1 MTIISRKNHTG
12 CFSFGFMKH
21 FPSSSLW
28 TLSLAS
34 AVVLALAWVPVWAAG
49 PDLDGDGV
57 PNVVDP
63 DIDNDGIPNA
73 LDRNIDGGIPKS
85 GPHKGRH
92 IGDHLDNDNPAEKD
106 IDDDGLADDSLG
118 EADIDGDGKRDDSVL
133 EGDVDGDHRLDD
145 VSVETDMDGDGRED
159 AAAEEDDI
167 DGDGFDD
174 DDHVEADIDGDGRD
188 DEVDEDIDG
197 DHRANA
203 DGLEEDT
210 DGDGR
215 VDGDV
220 SEDNDDGD
228 SRSNRED
235 DDDDNDGDFDE
246 DDADHRG
253 EHDEAEVQVDL
264 TAAATVPAG
273 SRSRVKIQRMATGQ
287 IELEVEARGLMAGEY
302 EVVVNDRVLGGL
314 RMESKDGETRGRQE
328 FESRPNKADE
338 LPLAF
343 DPAGLPI
350 LLRREGE
357 VFYSGVVPTTPLPGA
372 EGGTRGMTGG
382 GKVVLVRAAEAPA
395 GAKAKAVVKVQFGVA
410 GLVALEV
417 EVERILAGD
426 YELIVGGVSRGVV
439 TVAGQGGQERGVL
452 RFMAVP
458 KDPADRLLDFAA
470 AGQRMVI
477 RRGETLFFSGVL
489 PEGPL

>member
-1 MTIISRKNHTG
+1 MSFAVRRRAAIISSKNHTG
-12 CFSFGFMKH
+12 CLSFGFMKH

-34 AVVLALAWVPVWAAG
+34 AVVLALACVPVWAVG

-118 EADIDGDGKRDDSVL
+118 EADIDGDGKRDDSVV
-133 EGDVDGDHRLDD
+133 EGDVDGDHRLDH
-145 VSVETDMDGDGRED
+145 SSAETDMDGDGRED
-159 AAAEEDDI
+159 GAAEEDGI

-174 DDHVEADIDGDGRD
+174 DDH
-188 DEVDEDIDG
+188 
-197 DHRANA
+197 
-203 DGLEEDT
+203 
-210 DGDGR
+210 
-215 VDGDV
+215 
-220 SEDNDDGD
+220 
-228 SRSNRED
+228 
-235 DDDDNDGDFDE
+235 
-246 DDADHRG
+246 
-253 EHDEAEVQVDL
+253 
-264 TAAATVPAG
+264 
-273 SRSRVKIQRMATGQ
+273 
-287 IELEVEARGLMAGEY
+287 
-302 EVVVNDRVLGGL
+302 
-314 RMESKDGETRGRQE
+314 
-328 FESRPNKADE
+328 
-338 LPLAF
+338 
-343 DPAGLPI
+343 
-350 LLRREGE
+350 
-357 VFYSGVVPTTPLPGA
+357 YSGVVPTTPPPGVV
-372 EGGTRGMTGG
+372 GGTRGATGG

-410 GLVALEV
+410 GLVSLEV

-426 YELIVGGVSRGVV
+426 YELIVGGVYRGVV
-439 TVAGQGGQERGVL
+439 TVVGQGGQERGVL
-452 RFMAVP
+452 RFMAVS

-477 RRGETLFFSGVL
+477 RRGETIFFSGVL

>member
-1 MTIISRKNHTG
+1 MSFAVRRRVAIISSKNHTG
-12 CFSFGFMKH
+12 CLSFGFMKH

-34 AVVLALAWVPVWAAG
+34 AVVLALACVPVWAVG

-118 EADIDGDGKRDDSVL
+118 EADIDGDGKRDDSVV
-133 EGDVDGDHRLDD
+133 EGDVDGDHRLDH
-145 VSVETDMDGDGRED
+145 SSAETDMDGDGRED
-159 AAAEEDDI
+159 GAAEEDVI

-174 DDHVEADIDGDGRD
+174 DDH
-188 DEVDEDIDG
+188 
-197 DHRANA
+197 
-203 DGLEEDT
+203 
-210 DGDGR
+210 
-215 VDGDV
+215 
-220 SEDNDDGD
+220 
-228 SRSNRED
+228 
-235 DDDDNDGDFDE
+235 
-246 DDADHRG
+246 
-253 EHDEAEVQVDL
+253 
-264 TAAATVPAG
+264 
-273 SRSRVKIQRMATGQ
+273 
-287 IELEVEARGLMAGEY
+287 
-302 EVVVNDRVLGGL
+302 
-314 RMESKDGETRGRQE
+314 
-328 FESRPNKADE
+328 
-338 LPLAF
+338 
-343 DPAGLPI
+343 
-350 LLRREGE
+350 
-357 VFYSGVVPTTPLPGA
+357 YSGVVPTTPPPGA
-372 EGGTRGMTGG
+372 GG

-439 TVAGQGGQERGVL
+439 TVVGQGGQERGVL

>member
-1 MTIISRKNHTG
+1 M
-12 CFSFGFMKH
+12 
-21 FPSSSLW
+21 
-28 TLSLAS
+28 
-34 AVVLALAWVPVWAAG
+34 LALACVPVWAVG

-118 EADIDGDGKRDDSVL
+118 EADIDGDGKRDDSVV
-133 EGDVDGDHRLDD
+133 EGDVDGDHRLDH
-145 VSVETDMDGDGRED
+145 SSAETDMDGDGRED
-159 AAAEEDDI
+159 AAAEEDDV

-174 DDHVEADIDGDGRD
+174 DDH
-188 DEVDEDIDG
+188 
-197 DHRANA
+197 
-203 DGLEEDT
+203 
-210 DGDGR
+210 
-215 VDGDV
+215 
-220 SEDNDDGD
+220 
-228 SRSNRED
+228 
-235 DDDDNDGDFDE
+235 
-246 DDADHRG
+246 
-253 EHDEAEVQVDL
+253 DL
-264 TAAATVPAG
+264 
-273 SRSRVKIQRMATGQ
+273 
-287 IELEVEARGLMAGEY
+287 
-302 EVVVNDRVLGGL
+302 
-314 RMESKDGETRGRQE
+314 
-328 FESRPNKADE
+328 
-338 LPLAF
+338 
-343 DPAGLPI
+343 
-350 LLRREGE
+350 
-357 VFYSGVVPTTPLPGA
+357 GVVPTTPPPGA
-372 EGGTRGMTGG
+372 VG

-410 GLVALEV
+410 GLVSLEV

-439 TVAGQGGQERGVL
+439 TVVGQGGQERGVL

>member
-1 MTIISRKNHTG
+1 
-12 CFSFGFMKH
+12 MKH

-34 AVVLALAWVPVWAAG
+34 AVVLALAYVPVWAAG

-85 GPHKGRH
+85 GPHKGRY

-133 EGDVDGDHRLDD
+133 EGDVDGDRRLDD
-145 VSVETDMDGDGRED
+145 ASVETDMDGDGRED
-159 AAAEEDDI
+159 AAAEEEDI
-167 DGDGFDD
+167 DGDGLDD
-174 DDHVEADIDGDGRD
+174 DDH
-188 DEVDEDIDG
+188 
-197 DHRANA
+197 H
-203 DGLEEDT
+203 
-210 DGDGR
+210 
-215 VDGDV
+215 
-220 SEDNDDGD
+220 
-228 SRSNRED
+228 
-235 DDDDNDGDFDE
+235 
-246 DDADHRG
+246 
-253 EHDEAEVQVDL
+253 
-264 TAAATVPAG
+264 
-273 SRSRVKIQRMATGQ
+273 
-287 IELEVEARGLMAGEY
+287 
-302 EVVVNDRVLGGL
+302 
-314 RMESKDGETRGRQE
+314 
-328 FESRPNKADE
+328 
-338 LPLAF
+338 
-343 DPAGLPI
+343 
-350 LLRREGE
+350 
-357 VFYSGVVPTTPLPGA
+357 YSGVVPTTPPPGA
-372 EGGTRGMTGG
+372 VAGMTGPTGG

-395 GAKAKAVVKVQFGVA
+395 GAKAKVVVKVQFGVA
-410 GLVALEV
+410 GLVSLNV
-417 EVERILAGD
+417 KVGRILAGD

-458 KDPADRLLDFAA
+458 RDPADRLLDFAA

>member
-1 MTIISRKNHTG
+1 
-12 CFSFGFMKH
+12 MKRY

-34 AVVLALAWVPVWAAG
+34 AVVLALACVPVWAVG

-73 LDRNIDGGIPKS
+73 LDRNIDGGIAKS
-85 GPHKGRH
+85 GPHKGRY
-92 IGDHLDNDNPAEKD
+92 IGDHLDNDSPAEKD

-118 EADIDGDGKRDDSVL
+118 EADIDGDGKHDDSVL
-133 EGDVDGDHRLDD
+133 EGDVDGDRRLDD
-145 VSVETDMDGDGRED
+145 ASVETDMDGDGRED
-159 AAAEEDDI
+159 AAAAEENI

-174 DDHVEADIDGDGRD
+174 DDH
-188 DEVDEDIDG
+188 
-197 DHRANA
+197 
-203 DGLEEDT
+203 
-210 DGDGR
+210 
-215 VDGDV
+215 
-220 SEDNDDGD
+220 
-228 SRSNRED
+228 
-235 DDDDNDGDFDE
+235 
-246 DDADHRG
+246 
-253 EHDEAEVQVDL
+253 
-264 TAAATVPAG
+264 
-273 SRSRVKIQRMATGQ
+273 
-287 IELEVEARGLMAGEY
+287 
-302 EVVVNDRVLGGL
+302 
-314 RMESKDGETRGRQE
+314 
-328 FESRPNKADE
+328 
-338 LPLAF
+338 
-343 DPAGLPI
+343 
-350 LLRREGE
+350 
-357 VFYSGVVPTTPLPGA
+357 YSGVVPTTPPPPGVV
-372 EGGTRGMTGG
+372 GGTTRA
-382 GKVVLVRAAEAPA
+382 GKVVLVRTPEAPA

-458 KDPADRLLDFAA
+458 RDPADRLLDFAA

>member
-1 MTIISRKNHTG
+1 MSFAVRRRVAIISSKNHTG
-12 CFSFGFMKH
+12 CLSFGFMKH

-34 AVVLALAWVPVWAAG
+34 AVVLALACVPVWAVG
-49 PDLDGDGV
+49 PDLDSDGV

-85 GPHKGRH
+85 GPHKGRY
-92 IGDHLDNDNPAEKD
+92 IGDYLDNDNPAEKD

-118 EADIDGDGKRDDSVL
+118 EADIDGDGKRDDSVV
-133 EGDVDGDHRLDD
+133 EGDVDGDHRLDH
-145 VSVETDMDGDGRED
+145 SSAETDMDGDGRED
-159 AAAEEDDI
+159 GAAEEDDI

-174 DDHVEADIDGDGRD
+174 DDH
-188 DEVDEDIDG
+188 
-197 DHRANA
+197 H
-203 DGLEEDT
+203 L
-210 DGDGR
+210 
-215 VDGDV
+215 
-220 SEDNDDGD
+220 
-228 SRSNRED
+228 
-235 DDDDNDGDFDE
+235 
-246 DDADHRG
+246 
-253 EHDEAEVQVDL
+253 
-264 TAAATVPAG
+264 
-273 SRSRVKIQRMATGQ
+273 
-287 IELEVEARGLMAGEY
+287 
-302 EVVVNDRVLGGL
+302 
-314 RMESKDGETRGRQE
+314 
-328 FESRPNKADE
+328 
-338 LPLAF
+338 
-343 DPAGLPI
+343 
-350 LLRREGE
+350 
-357 VFYSGVVPTTPLPGA
+357 GVVPTTPPPGA
-372 EGGTRGMTGG
+372 GG

-395 GAKAKAVVKVQFGVA
+395 GAKAKAVVKAQFGVA
-410 GLVALEV
+410 GLVSLEV

-439 TVAGQGGQERGVL
+439 TVVGQGGQERGVL

>member
-1 MTIISRKNHTG
+1 M
-12 CFSFGFMKH
+12 
-21 FPSSSLW
+21 
-28 TLSLAS
+28 
-34 AVVLALAWVPVWAAG
+34 LALACVPVWAAG

-85 GPHKGRH
+85 GPHKGRY

-118 EADIDGDGKRDDSVL
+118 EEDIDGDGL
-133 EGDVDGDHRLDD
+133 
-145 VSVETDMDGDGRED
+145 
-159 AAAEEDDI
+159 
-167 DGDGFDD
+167 DD
-174 DDHVEADIDGDGRD
+174 DDH
-188 DEVDEDIDG
+188 
-197 DHRANA
+197 H
-203 DGLEEDT
+203 
-210 DGDGR
+210 
-215 VDGDV
+215 
-220 SEDNDDGD
+220 
-228 SRSNRED
+228 
-235 DDDDNDGDFDE
+235 
-246 DDADHRG
+246 
-253 EHDEAEVQVDL
+253 
-264 TAAATVPAG
+264 
-273 SRSRVKIQRMATGQ
+273 
-287 IELEVEARGLMAGEY
+287 
-302 EVVVNDRVLGGL
+302 
-314 RMESKDGETRGRQE
+314 
-328 FESRPNKADE
+328 
-338 LPLAF
+338 
-343 DPAGLPI
+343 
-350 LLRREGE
+350 
-357 VFYSGVVPTTPLPGA
+357 YSGVVPTTPLPGA
-372 EGGTRGMTGG
+372 ETGTTGV
-382 GKVVLVRAAEAPA
+382 GKVVLVRMAEAPA

-458 KDPADRLLDFAA
+458 RDPADRLLDFAA

>member
-1 MTIISRKNHTG
+1 M
-12 CFSFGFMKH
+12 
-21 FPSSSLW
+21 
-28 TLSLAS
+28 
-34 AVVLALAWVPVWAAG
+34 LALACVPVWAVG

-85 GPHKGRH
+85 GPHKGRY
-92 IGDHLDNDNPAEKD
+92 IGDHLDNDSPAEKD

-118 EADIDGDGKRDDSVL
+118 EADIDGDGKHDDSVL
-133 EGDVDGDHRLDD
+133 EGDVDGDRRLDD
-145 VSVETDMDGDGRED
+145 ASVETDMDGDGRED
-159 AAAEEDDI
+159 AAAAEENI

-174 DDHVEADIDGDGRD
+174 DDH
-188 DEVDEDIDG
+188 
-197 DHRANA
+197 
-203 DGLEEDT
+203 
-210 DGDGR
+210 
-215 VDGDV
+215 
-220 SEDNDDGD
+220 
-228 SRSNRED
+228 
-235 DDDDNDGDFDE
+235 
-246 DDADHRG
+246 
-253 EHDEAEVQVDL
+253 
-264 TAAATVPAG
+264 
-273 SRSRVKIQRMATGQ
+273 
-287 IELEVEARGLMAGEY
+287 
-302 EVVVNDRVLGGL
+302 
-314 RMESKDGETRGRQE
+314 
-328 FESRPNKADE
+328 
-338 LPLAF
+338 
-343 DPAGLPI
+343 
-350 LLRREGE
+350 
-357 VFYSGVVPTTPLPGA
+357 YSGVVPTTPPPPSVV
-372 EGGTRGMTGG
+372 GGTTGA
-382 GKVVLVRAAEAPA
+382 GKVVLVRTPEAPA

-458 KDPADRLLDFAA
+458 RDPADRLLDFAA